1 MAAERMKWYYD
12 QYKTQ
17 VPFKVGDKVLLKGK
31 DLKIKQSSAK
41 LSAKNFGPYDIVEQ
55 VGPVDFRLQLP
66 RQNKVHPVF
75 HASKLIPYHKDE
87 IGDRNPAKPD
97 AIEVEGHDEFE
108 VEKVLDSK
116 TYYGYV
122 RYLVKWAG
130 YDVSEATWEPVR
142 NVKHCKK
149 LLDEFHATHPDAVQP
164 ISLTN
169 PRPVQK
175 EFNRHVWLER
185 FAGAQVLKRG

>member
-1 MAAERMKWYYD
+1 MKWYYD
-12 QYKTQ
+12 QHKSQ

-31 DLKIKQSSAK
+31 DLKIKQSAAK

-55 VGPVDFRLQLP
+55 VGPADFRLQLP
-66 RQNKVHPVF
+66 HQNKVHPVF
-75 HASKLIPYHKDE
+75 HASKLIPYHEDE

-97 AIEVEGHDEFE
+97 PIEVEGHNEFE
-108 VEKVLDSK
+108 VEKILDSK
-116 TYYGYV
+116 ISYGYV
-122 RYLVKWAG
+122 RYLVKWLG

-142 NVKHCKK
+142 NVKHCKD
-149 LLDEFHATHPDAVQP
+149 LLDEFHVAHPDAPQP
-164 ISLTN
+164 VSLTN

-175 EFNRHVWLER
+175 QFNRHIWIEH